1 LAAASAGLT
10 KPEEDGMRVG
20 SVWLPIVF
28 CLLMMAVCCGGP
40 MLLGRWQRARGRL
53 RQAPATTDAP
63 MAASADGGREEQV
76 DG

>member
-1 LAAASAGLT
+1 MG
-10 KPEEDGMRVG
+10 GG
-20 SVWLPIVF
+20 SVWLPIVS

-53 RQAPATTDAP
+53 AQTPATTDART
-63 MAASADGGREEQV
+63 AASAGGGREEQV